1 METESHSTFL
11 MEFHTQQEKFSSPDG
26 TFVLLVLFSVSFNK
40 IRVFILPAKNWSLQS
55 RNYWKSTS
63 GKSKRFIGG
72 VAINP

>member
-40 IRVFILPAKNWSLQS
+40 ICVFILPAKN
-55 RNYWKSTS
+55 
-63 GKSKRFIGG
+63 
-72 VAINP
+72 